1 MPTASLSSNDSHR
14 PTQVTGSS
22 EAEDRKTFSHQTLIL
37 TALAAINNPSNH
49 PTFKAAEVNK
59 ERIQYMKDTAIRTP
73 IIDAATTILVTDTEI
88 LATMASVYAPHSIVA
103 LKKSESNEDQ
113 AHNKTLDNLFEEK
126 LKFLDAQSS
135 MKFWREMDG
144 VLPDDLGVEDI
155 IDEAQHAS
163 KGPGLKDKDIFISM
177 PNINQNIL
185 IPSQKSTE
193 RLPINSHQSST
204 SNDPICK
211 PIAVV
216 DGRWQQIWESKSG
229 FIFEATK

>member
-103 LKKSESNEDQ
+103 LKEDQ
-113 AHNKTLDNLFEEK
+113 AHNKTLDNLIEAK
-126 LKFLDAQSS
+126 LKHLDAKSS

-144 VLPDDLGVEDI
+144 VLPDDLGIDI
-155 IDEAQHAS
+155 TDEAQHAS
-163 KGPGLKDKDIFISM
+163 KGPDLKDKDIFISI
-177 PNINQNIL
+177 PNINQNIR

-216 DGRWQQIWESKSG
+216 AGRWQDILKSKSG
-229 FIFEATK
+229 FIFEAAK